1 MTTFELNL
9 RKADLFDMIKS
20 MDEESLSKAEK
31 FIKQLCSNKAVAKSK
46 PYPWAPTSS
55 EIRSIVAESEVNYR
69 SGKFIEEDDM
79 DNYLDSLK

>member
-20 MDEESLSKAEK
+20 MDEESFSKAEK
-31 FIKQLCSNKAVAKSK
+31 FIKQLCSNKAATKSK
-46 PYPWAPTSS
+46 PYPWAPTSG
-55 EIRSIVAESEVNYR
+55 EIRSIVAESEENYR
-69 SGKFIEEDDM
+69 SGKFIEENDM